1 MHRFGS
7 IVPCFSPYYSLLL
20 SPLYSVQHDVSNA
33 PKLQLR
39 GVVVIWFPTFRVFAK
54 CIQMLGK
61 CVAEEEHIG
70 LKRFQYSVSNKR
82 PEKKIFTIYFE
93 WWSTIIA
100 N

>member
-39 GVVVIWFPTFRVFAK
+39 GVVVIWIATFLVFAK

-70 LKRFQYSVSNKR
+70 QKRFHYSGPNKQ
-82 PEKKIFTIYFE
+82 PEKKIFTMINAILLFRFF
-93 WWSTIIA
+93 
-100 N
+100 